1 MIRSRSAHSAAACA
15 VVPRTA
21 CDHVPRVPYI
31 CAGTGLAPATSTP
44 GLGSPCHIAP
54 GLGLGSPFPHLR
66 WDGAHAPHLLRDWVT
81 RQATHKMQDARCDI
95 PIRTCTTSRAH
106 MPSCRAGYRA
116 VRDATLASDRVP
128 CRAVIST
135 LRNQDT
141 VQKWYRLVP
150 GWYRLGTTWQYPTC
164 DESCAIV
171 PSVTR
176 PLAIAYAESP
186 SHADNQS
193 AMRRDRSRLWSPV
206 IPRGMPS
213 CAAWDPTRHGSRAR
227 RRCLLEERRQLGL
240 VVLLHAAARLDH
252 HVPVC
257 LFACL
262 FVRFANDG
270 RNAGYDFAV
279 RKHPKLQCRWTCIA
293 HIGMPSW
300 IAPRVLIGY
309 SHRTRRVQRV
319 LAAGQVLLH
328 ELERRAVQ
336 ELHGRQ
342 DLVELRLPWQPSS
355 GADVEAGGEPSSAY
369 HGAVAGSDQCMARG
383 VPAAVRACGV
393 HACGRAC
400 PALQCGLVGTVARE
414 CVADRRTFAQF
425 CTSTTASYDGQPRKA
440 TWQWHR
446 ALLRKPTKPRGI
458 FAPH

>member
-1 MIRSRSAHSAAACA
+1 
-15 VVPRTA
+15 
-21 CDHVPRVPYI
+21 
-31 CAGTGLAPATSTP
+31 
-44 GLGSPCHIAP
+44 
-54 GLGLGSPFPHLR
+54 
-66 WDGAHAPHLLRDWVT
+66 
-81 RQATHKMQDARCDI
+81 
-95 PIRTCTTSRAH
+95 
-106 MPSCRAGYRA
+106 
-116 VRDATLASDRVP
+116 
-128 CRAVIST
+128 
-135 LRNQDT
+135 
-141 VQKWYRLVP
+141 
-150 GWYRLGTTWQYPTC
+150 
-164 DESCAIV
+164 
-171 PSVTR
+171 
-176 PLAIAYAESP
+176 
-186 SHADNQS
+186 
-193 AMRRDRSRLWSPV
+193 
-206 IPRGMPS
+206 
-213 CAAWDPTRHGSRAR
+213 
-227 RRCLLEERRQLGL
+227 
-240 VVLLHAAARLDH
+240 VLLHAAARLDH

-355 GADVEAGGEPSSAY
+355 GADVEAGGEPSSAC

-400 PALQCGLVGTVARE
+400 PACNAG
-414 CVADRRTFAQF
+414 
-425 CTSTTASYDGQPRKA
+425 SS
-440 TWQWHR
+440 
-446 ALLRKPTKPRGI
+446 ALLCESVWLIGGPSRNSAHPRRPRTMDSQGTPPGSGI
-458 FAPH
+458 EHCLVNRLSREGYLRHISLNGARLA